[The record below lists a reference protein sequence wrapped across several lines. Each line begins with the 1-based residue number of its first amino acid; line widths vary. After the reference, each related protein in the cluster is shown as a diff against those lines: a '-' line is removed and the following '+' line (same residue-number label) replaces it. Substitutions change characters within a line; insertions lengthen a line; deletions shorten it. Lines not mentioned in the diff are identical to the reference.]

1 MDRPNPRTST
11 SVRLP
16 FKKDSSANV
25 RCSICEKP
33 VTLECAKAD
42 EYGRTI
48 HEECY
53 ALKMKLKRATTP
65 PAA

>member
-1 MDRPNPRTST
+1 MVLPNPRPP
-11 SVRLP
+11 VRRP
-16 FKKDSSANV
+16 FKSPSQNV

-33 VTLECAKAD
+33 VSLESAKAD

-53 ALKMKLKRATTP
+53 ALKMKLKQATTP

>member
-1 MDRPNPRTST
+1 
-11 SVRLP
+11 
-16 FKKDSSANV
+16 V
-25 RCSICEKP
+25 RCSICEKF
-33 VTLECAKAD
+33 VTLESARAD

-53 ALKMKLKRATTP
+53 TLKMKLKRATSP

>member
-1 MDRPNPRTST
+1 MDRPIPRSPSSVGPSFQNPSK
-11 SVRLP
+11 S
-16 FKKDSSANV
+16 V

-33 VTLECAKAD
+33 VNLESAKAD

-53 ALKMKLKRATTP
+53 TLKMKLKRATSP

>member
-1 MDRPNPRTST
+1 MERLIPRSP
-11 SVRLP
+11 SPAGSPLRN
-16 FKKDSSANV
+16 SSNTV

-33 VTLECAKAD
+33 VSLESAKAD

-53 ALKMKLKRATTP
+53 TLKMKLKRATSP

>member
-1 MDRPNPRTST
+1 VS
-11 SVRLP
+11 
-16 FKKDSSANV
+16 
-25 RCSICEKP
+25 
-33 VTLECAKAD
+33 LESAKAD

-53 ALKMKLKRATTP
+53 TLKMKLKRATSP

>member
-1 MDRPNPRTST
+1 MDLHPRNPA
-11 SVRLP
+11 SVESP
-16 FKKDSSANV
+16 FKSASETV

-33 VTLECAKAD
+33 VSLESAKAD

-53 ALKMKLKRATTP
+53 TLKMRLKRATTP

>member
-1 MDRPNPRTST
+1 MVLPNPRPPMHQ
-11 SVRLP
+11 P
-16 FKKDSSANV
+16 FKSPPQSV
-25 RCSICEKP
+25 RCSICDKP
-33 VTLECAKAD
+33 VSLESAKAD

-53 ALKMKLKRATTP
+53 ALKMKLKQATTP

>member
-1 MDRPNPRTST
+1 MDRPLPR
-11 SVRLP
+11 
-16 FKKDSSANV
+16 SSASVGAPLPNSSKAV

-33 VTLECAKAD
+33 VSLESAKAD

-48 HEECY
+48 HEDCY
-53 ALKMKLKRATTP
+53 ALKMKLKRATSP